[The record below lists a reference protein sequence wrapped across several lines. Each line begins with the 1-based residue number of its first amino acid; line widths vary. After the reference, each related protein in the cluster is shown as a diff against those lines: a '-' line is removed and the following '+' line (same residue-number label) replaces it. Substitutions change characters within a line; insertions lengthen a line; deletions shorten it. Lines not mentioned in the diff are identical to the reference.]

1 MPTRKPLSA
10 ALVAVFGM
18 LISAVTFAGPANA
31 ADEEYPPPRTDD
43 RVLGVIDTKVVDTK
57 VVDTKV
63 PAKVPA
69 KVAGK
74 TEAGGL
80 AFTGANALGIGALG
94 GLLLAGGGVMVFAG
108 RRRKSDA

>member
-18 LISAVTFAGPANA
+18 LIAAVTLAGPANA
-31 ADEEYPPPRTDD
+31 AEEKYPPRLTED
-43 RVLGVIDTKVVDTK
+43 RVLGVIDTKVVA
-57 VVDTKV
+57 KV

-80 AFTGANALGIGALG
+80 AFTGANAIGVGALG
-94 GLLLAGGGVMVFAG
+94 GLLLAGGGVMVYAG